1 MTLLTAG
8 IDDLG
13 TERQL
18 LEGWSYFVI
27 EKELLDEFSQ
37 RANELLNGIALDS
50 FHGKNYKRR
59 FKDKYLQFLK
69 LCREY
74 AEKSKISLL
83 GVVLQNEKWKSQY
96 IPFTERIIKNVYGKN
111 DIADPDLASSA
122 QMLTSPLFTLQHL
135 TKSLSAD
142 YGLQIIVDSHNVTQ
156 GFGTQTI
163 QVSNSIGSTTMTS
176 NQLLNV
182 IYNGYRKLQ
191 YPNSPTL
198 IDNGIS
204 VVSDGDSFLIQAAD
218 IMGNFSLSY
227 AKRKLGVESN
237 TIIEKAEI
245 FSEVF
250 GDVFDSKDFNTDFE
264 ISETGELNLKFDGQQ
279 TLLFGRYGE

>member
-1 MTLLTAG
+1 MTLLTVG

-27 EKELLDEFSQ
+27 EKELLDEFSI

-74 AEKSKISLL
+74 AEKSKISLI
-83 GVVLQNEKWKSQY
+83 GVVLQNEEWKSQY
-96 IPFTERIIKNVYGKN
+96 IPFTERIIKNVYGQN
-111 DIADPDLASSA
+111 GIGNSDLVSSA
-122 QMLTSPLFTLQHL
+122 QMLTSPLFNLQHL
-135 TKSLSAD
+135 TKSLSAEFT
-142 YGLQIIVDSHNVTQ
+142 LQIIVDSHNVTQ
-156 GFGTQTI
+156 GFGMQTI
-163 QVSNSIGSTTMTS
+163 QVSNSIGSTIMTS

-198 IDNGIS
+198 IDNGIL
-204 VVSDGDSFLIQAAD
+204 VISDGDSFLIQAAD

-227 AKRKLGVESN
+227 VKRKLGVESN
-237 TIIEKAEI
+237 TIEEKAEI

-250 GDVFDSKDFNTDFE
+250 GDVFDSKDFKTDFE